1 MNADNNRFS
10 QALARELSAFRCDDI
25 VVSDGSRLRT
35 FECGPQTAPPL
46 IIVNPIGVPILLVTR
61 LARRMSGCFRVICWE
76 QRGVNAPATDF
87 FSRPH
92 DFNAFVTDLVE
103 IAERSGVHEECP
115 MIGVCSGAT
124 QLVRAAATGRISP
137 TTLVLVSPML
147 RYSAGYQ
154 PSQYDLTIV
163 PYMRAIAAG
172 RLGVANQLLEIS
184 RRESFDPGESE
195 DAILVK
201 TADRCNLQSLD
212 ALRVYA
218 ATASAF
224 AEERCDADLETI
236 EQQVCIISA
245 RGDRMISP
253 ESVRHLPTLMR
264 SARLREYAEGGH
276 HAVFLNEKVREQ
288 IYADLTSDGTL

>member
-1 MNADNNRFS
+1 MNFDQNRLS
-10 QALARELSAFRCDDI
+10 QALARELQTFRSGDI

-61 LARRMSGCFRVICWE
+61 LAKRMSGCFRVICWE
-76 QRGVNAPATDF
+76 QRGVNATAADF

-92 DFNAFVTDLVE
+92 DFDAFVTDLVE
-103 IAERSGVHEECP
+103 IAERSGARDACP

-124 QLVRAAATGRISP
+124 QLVRATATGRISP
-137 TTLVLVSPML
+137 AALVLVSPML
-147 RYSAGYQ
+147 RFSAGYQ
-154 PSQYDLTIV
+154 PSQFDLTIV

-184 RRESFDPGESE
+184 RRESCDSGENE
-195 DAILVK
+195 DAILVQ

-212 ALRVYA
+212 ALRIYA
-218 ATASAF
+218 ATARAF
-224 AEERCDADLETI
+224 TDERCDADLEAI
-236 EQQVCIISA
+236 VQQVCIIST

-253 ESVRHLPTLMR
+253 ESVRQLPALLR
-264 SARLREYAEGGH
+264 CARLREYAEGGH

-288 IYADLTSDGTL
+288 IYADLTADGTL